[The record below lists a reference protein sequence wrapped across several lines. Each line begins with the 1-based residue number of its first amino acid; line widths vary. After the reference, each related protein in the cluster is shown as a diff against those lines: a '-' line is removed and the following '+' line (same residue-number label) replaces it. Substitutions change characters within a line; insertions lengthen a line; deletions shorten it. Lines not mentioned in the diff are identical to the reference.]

1 MKRDINMN
9 EEHPIDKLFREGL
22 NEPAIPF
29 DEKDWQALAGKLQP
43 DDTRGP
49 AFPFWILAGIGFLL
63 LLGTAVFWMG
73 TDEQG
78 FSDEK
83 VEIIDHRSTIADGA
97 SAPDAQ
103 TEKPEHILSGTPI
116 SDKEDKAHEKSVP
129 PRKDDKLKDLVSSR
143 ATPQGKNYL
152 VETARENPGFQETGA
167 GSLPAA
173 ASTVEN
179 SGIPATQAPNLL
191 VPLSP
196 NIRPLEMKLKSPV
209 ILFKTGESPDVSQI
223 HPVRGRWSV
232 SLVTAPDLTGDQALR
247 GRISGNVGI
256 TATYHTSGRLSFTTG
271 VFYARKNYNTPFS
284 KYKPDE
290 DWYGYGS
297 DPDRVNADCRVLDI
311 PLIANFVFRKE
322 NRGAWIAS
330 GGLSSYFMLKE
341 KYEFQYEKTTRYP
354 RHYTFRNEN
363 RHLLSVLHLG
373 LGYQWRL
380 NSSLSVTMQS
390 FLKVPVS
397 RIGQGNIRL
406 YSTGLAL
413 SADLFPGK

>member
-22 NEPAIPF
+22 KEPAIPF
-29 DEKDWQALAGKLQP
+29 DEKDWQALAGKLHP

-73 TDEQG
+73 NDEQG
-78 FSDEK
+78 FSDEQ
-83 VEIIDHRSTIADGA
+83 VEIIDNRSTIADGA

-103 TEKPEHILSGTPI
+103 TEKPEHLLSGTPL
-116 SDKEDKAHEKSVP
+116 SDREDKAHEKNVP
-129 PRKDDKLKDLVSSR
+129 PRKEGKVKTLASSR
-143 ATPQGKNYL
+143 ATPQGKNF
-152 VETARENPGFQETGA
+152 VVNTAPENPGFQEYGTGPH
-167 GSLPAA
+167 PAA
-173 ASTVEN
+173 ASAVGT
-179 SGIPATQAPNLL
+179 SGVPAAQTLNPLAPLIQ
-191 VPLSP
+191 
-196 NIRPLEMKLKSPV
+196 NIRPLEMNLKNPVIRFETAGSPV
-209 ILFKTGESPDVSQI
+209 DSEMYPL
-223 HPVRGRWSV
+223 RRRWSV

-247 GRISGNVGI
+247 GQLSGNVGI
-256 TATYHTSGRLSFTTG
+256 TATFHTSGRFSFTTG

-297 DPDRVNADCRVLDI
+297 DPDRVSADCRVLDI

-354 RHYTFRNEN
+354 RHYTFRKEN

-380 NSSLSVTMQS
+380 NSSLSVTMQP